1 MTIITEPMPFR
12 SIRVLMASIDVH
24 EQLLKQTWDGSEE
37 HWRLQRILAALGRQ
51 VDEAEKVWK
60 AHHDRAKG

>member
-12 SIRVLMASIDVH
+12 SIRVLLASIDVH

-60 AHHDRAKG
+60 AHHDAFTR

>member
-24 EQLLKQTWDGSEE
+24 EQLLKQTWEGSEE
-37 HWRLQRILAALGRQ
+37 HWRLHRTLAALGRQ
-51 VDEAEKVWK
+51 LDEAERVWK
-60 AHHDRAKG
+60 AHHDRNKG